1 MLRTLAAAAATLLL
15 AADASADQPSF
26 RFDNGLWFNG
36 ERFVPATVF
45 VEYGQLR
52 FAKDKKSARAQAEKI
67 VDLAGKHVAP
77 PFCEAHN
84 HNLGLDDLARKE
96 YFITRAGA
104 TTKATSRPGARS
116 RWCAT

>member
-15 AADASADQPSF
+15 TAAAAADQPSF

-52 FAKDKKSARAQAEKI
+52 FAKDKKSALMFTASQRQRHRVYISGRHARLATRVTCRSAQCP
-67 VDLAGKHVAP
+67 VA
-77 PFCEAHN
+77 A
-84 HNLGLDDLARKE
+84 
-96 YFITRAGA
+96 
-104 TTKATSRPGARS
+104 
-116 RWCAT
+116 